1 MSDAYRDDLDAA
13 RARVSDLEREADR
26 LRKRN
31 AELEARDHAPEV
43 KAPPAPVS
51 APEVSTT
58 AKFMVGATRVCLVLA
73 LCLVT
78 GPRFHTGPY
87 TPHWVLAGICLGF
100 AFLCWWGSGFRRLWK
115 VNR

>member
-31 AELEARDHAPEV
+31 AELEAREDAAEV
-43 KAPPAPVS
+43 QPPPAPAPAP
-51 APEVSTT
+51 APEVSAT
-58 AKFMVGATRVCLVLA
+58 AKFMVSATQVCLVLS
-73 LCLVT
+73 LCLVA

-115 VNR
+115 

>member
-13 RARVSDLEREADR
+13 RARVSDLEREAEQ

-31 AELEARDHAPEV
+31 AELEAREHAPEV
-43 KAPPAPVS
+43 QPPPAP
-51 APEVSTT
+51 AREVSTT
-58 AKFMVGATRVCLVLA
+58 AKFMVSATRVCLVLA
-73 LCLVT
+73 LCLMT

-87 TPHWVLAGICLGF
+87 TPHWVLAGICLGL

-115 VNR
+115 